1 MTNSEINFFR
11 AKGFVSGCERVR
23 FRVRKGSFGSA
34 KGALLPEKG
43 EKNGFLTC
51 FFAFL
56 NEIHRLSI
64 HRMVEKV

>member
-1 MTNSEINFFR
+1 MRKGSFWG
-11 AKGFVSGCERVR
+11 AKGALSECERVR
-23 FRVRKGSFGSA
+23 LGVRKGSFGIT

-43 EKNGFLTC
+43 VKNGFLTC